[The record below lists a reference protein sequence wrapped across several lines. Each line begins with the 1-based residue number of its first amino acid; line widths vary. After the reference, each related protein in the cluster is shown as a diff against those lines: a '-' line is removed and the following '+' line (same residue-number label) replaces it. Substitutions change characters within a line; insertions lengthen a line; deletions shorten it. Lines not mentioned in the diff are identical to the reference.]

1 MAVRVPARWRS
12 LPLLA
17 LSRLPLL
24 LLLHHLLPLGG
35 LLLLLLGLYLL
46 TLHHLLA
53 LVHLLALGLLLLLLH
68 LHALLLAVLLDLL
81 TLHHLLLLGLALLAP
96 GGLLLLH
103 LHALLLAGLLD
114 LKPLL
119 LALQGIGIR
128 AASRRL
134 AGRFAIGVGRLP
146 SDALGAVRLE
156 TRPGH
161 SIVPR
166 TPLAGAVAER
176 LVEGGTQLRSFGFG
190 GGAGRLP
197 ALDPFPAQGG
207 AVGGIGVAAP
217 GSGSGGVHRIG
228 RGTTV
233 DGGFPVGPALA
244 VPRAHAVGRCADVAG
259 RARVRDRPRLGQSLR
274 VPAARRAGLGRSMR
288 GAGGRCGDR
297 SVFRRGRPAAGRGGR
312 GEGRRRWGRRHD
324 GRRGATGR
332 AAAPP
337 GRPGQQRRDRRR
349 RR

>member
-17 LSRLPLL
+17 LSRLLLL

-35 LLLLLLGLYLL
+35 LLLLLLGLHLL
-46 TLHHLLA
+46 TLHHLLL
-53 LVHLLALGLLLLLLH
+53 LVHLLALGLLLLLH
-68 LHALLLAVLLDLL
+68 LHALLLPVLLDLL

-103 LHALLLAGLLD
+103 LHALLLAGLLG

-146 SDALGAVRLE
+146 PDALWAVRLE

-166 TPLAGAVAER
+166 TPLAGADAER
-176 LVEGGTQLRSFGFG
+176 LIEGGTQLRPFGFG
-190 GGAGRLP
+190 GGAGRLA

-217 GSGSGGVHRIG
+217 GSGAGGVHRIG

-233 DGGFPVGPALA
+233 DGGLPVQPGLA

-274 VPAARRAGLGRSMR
+274 VRPRGARIWGAQCGERAADAGIVRSFVAGARRRAGAVAARAVGVVTGVMTA
-288 GAGGRCGDR
+288 GAVR
-297 SVFRRGRPAAGRGGR
+297 
-312 GEGRRRWGRRHD
+312 
-324 GRRGATGR
+324 
-332 AAAPP
+332 
-337 GRPGQQRRDRRR
+337 
-349 RR
+349 

>member
-17 LSRLPLL
+17 LSRLL

-35 LLLLLLGLYLL
+35 LLLLLLGL
-46 TLHHLLA
+46 H
-53 LVHLLALGLLLLLLH
+53 
-68 LHALLLAVLLDLL
+68 LL
-81 TLHHLLLLGLALLAP
+81 TLHHLLLLVHLLALGL
-96 GGLLLLH
+96 LLLLH

-134 AGRFAIGVGRLP
+134 AGHFAIGVGRLP
-146 SDALGAVRLE
+146 SDALWAVLLE

-166 TPLAGAVAER
+166 TPLAGAVDER

-197 ALDPFPAQGG
+197 ALDPFPAQGC
-207 AVGGIGVAAP
+207 AVGWIGVAAP
-217 GSGSGGVHRIG
+217 G
-228 RGTTV
+228 
-233 DGGFPVGPALA
+233 
-244 VPRAHAVGRCADVAG
+244 
-259 RARVRDRPRLGQSLR
+259 
-274 VPAARRAGLGRSMR
+274 
-288 GAGGRCGDR
+288 
-297 SVFRRGRPAAGRGGR
+297 
-312 GEGRRRWGRRHD
+312 
-324 GRRGATGR
+324 
-332 AAAPP
+332 
-337 GRPGQQRRDRRR
+337 
-349 RR
+349 